1 MYTHLPEHFL
11 CSKYMAHEEVY
22 FSEFSVVFPGHLVYL
37 RSVSSEYSPTHP
49 APSAWVLADNIHC
62 LVYKD
67 AQGCLLCWC
76 TCENTE
82 EHDAVR
88 RKNKRVLCWTLCKKR
103 LSPVCYLVVTQ
114 VVLMVTNI
122 SVMVTVKFDRSL
134 NNHMWHWW
142 CWNPASAINSH
153 GWYTFD
159 RDGTEKGHWT
169 QLA

>member
-1 MYTHLPEHFL
+1 
-11 CSKYMAHEEVY
+11 MAHQEVH
-22 FSEFSVVFPGHLVYL
+22 FGEFSVQFSSNLVYL
-37 RSVSSEYSPTHP
+37 NAASSECSSAHP
-49 APSAWVLADNIHC
+49 APSAWVHADNIHC
-62 LVYKD
+62 LVPKD

-76 TCENTE
+76 TCENTG
-82 EHDAVR
+82 EHDAVLG
-88 RKNKRVLCWTLCKKR
+88 KNKRVLCWTLCRKR
-103 LSPVCYLVVTQ
+103 SGPVCYLVVTQ

-122 SVMVTVKFDRSL
+122 NVMVTGEFDRSL
-134 NNHMWHWW
+134 KDHMEHWW